1 MYCQGFFK
9 SWHIIMKNHF
19 FKFIGVSCLV
29 FQFSILQAQNNVGIG
44 TNAPNPK
51 SLLELSAT
59 DKGFLVTRL
68 TTAQR
73 LAINPAGNADAALLV
88 YDNDDSL
95 FYFWNSA
102 QWVPFPQ
109 QGGSNNI
116 SLNFNANTGL
126 LSITDAGGTLNTD
139 LSSLSNDWKLVGNS
153 GTNPA
158 INFLGTTDNQDL
170 VFRTNNTEKV
180 RVLSNGNVGIGTAS
194 PNALLHVSAPS
205 TTAPSL
211 IWNAAS
217 GQILRNE
224 NSELAIGL
232 SNASPFPFYLQA
244 RTNTNTG
251 RDLAINPL
259 GGNVGIGTSA
269 PSAKLEV
276 FGGGIHTVNNDY
288 SVNNAFAYSS
298 GAGHPVFMGVRGE
311 GTFTA
316 PSYPT
321 SGKLL
326 STFIGRDAL
335 DYLNPS
341 SYGGASIYMETTENF
356 SFTNKGTCIRFRTTS
371 NGSNIETERMIIQH
385 DGRVGIGTA
394 NPQARLHVVGP
405 VLNAAGN
412 GRRFGFNLPEGPTAS
427 APSTVAYFEGDVLA
441 SLGFYAINN
450 PNFSDERIKKVIGV
464 TNNEKDAEL
473 ISRIQITDYRL
484 IDTLSFGNRVIKKV
498 IAQQVEQVIP
508 EAIYEKTNFI
518 PSVFALSERLTV
530 SKANL
535 LEIKLPKVH
544 GFKEQDR
551 IQINL
556 PNGRQYFTTVQKV
569 LTARSFAI
577 ENTSDLQNMEEVLVY
592 GKEIHDFKSVDYDA
606 LTTLNIST
614 SQYLLKKVHELEN
627 ENALIK
633 ASSNKSI
640 EELRSEIELLKKANS
655 IVLGHSK
662 KE

>member
-1 MYCQGFFK
+1 M
-9 SWHIIMKNHF
+9 
-19 FKFIGVSCLV
+19 V
-29 FQFSILQAQNNVGIG
+29 
-44 TNAPNPK
+44 
-51 SLLELSAT
+51 
-59 DKGFLVTRL
+59 
-68 TTAQR
+68 
-73 LAINPAGNADAALLV
+73 
-88 YDNDDSL
+88 
-95 FYFWNSA
+95 
-102 QWVPFPQ
+102 
-109 QGGSNNI
+109 
-116 SLNFNANTGL
+116 
-126 LSITDAGGTLNTD
+126 
-139 LSSLSNDWKLVGNS
+139 
-153 GTNPA
+153 
-158 INFLGTTDNQDL
+158 
-170 VFRTNNTEKV
+170 
-180 RVLSNGNVGIGTAS
+180 
-194 PNALLHVSAPS
+194 
-205 TTAPSL
+205 
-211 IWNAAS
+211 
-217 GQILRNE
+217 
-224 NSELAIGL
+224 
-232 SNASPFPFYLQA
+232 
-244 RTNTNTG
+244 
-251 RDLAINPL
+251 
-259 GGNVGIGTSA
+259 
-269 PSAKLEV
+269 
-276 FGGGIHTVNNDY
+276 
-288 SVNNAFAYSS
+288 
-298 GAGHPVFMGVRGE
+298 
-311 GTFTA
+311 
-316 PSYPT
+316 
-321 SGKLL
+321 
-326 STFIGRDAL
+326 
-335 DYLNPS
+335 
-341 SYGGASIYMETTENF
+341 
-356 SFTNKGTCIRFRTTS
+356 
-371 NGSNIETERMIIQH
+371 IQH
-385 DGRVGIGTA
+385 SGNVGIGTA

-412 GRRFGFNLPEGPTAS
+412 GRRFAFNIPEGPTAS
-427 APSTVAYFEGDVLA
+427 APSTVAYFEGDVLS

-450 PNFSDERIKKVIGV
+450 PNFSDERIKTVIGV